1 MKRFLPFIIIVAVL
15 LLAVGVGWMVL
26 HARQANVASPAVPN
40 VATAPV
46 TAPAATAPVTGPVT
60 GPGQTKP
67 PTGKVVTME
76 EYGDYQCPPC
86 GLLYPELKK
95 IEAEYGSNVHMVF
108 HHFPLTK
115 IHKNALAAAH
125 AAEAAARQN
134 HFWEMHD
141 RLYRNQKSWADE
153 ADPRPIFL
161 GYARE
166 LGLDVERFNKDMDS
180 AEVESRITADSQ
192 QATSLG
198 IIGTPTILIDGRQL
212 RPEATTPEGIRRG
225 IDFMLAQKGNGSR
238 SG

>member
-1 MKRFLPFIIIVAVL
+1 MKRFLPFIIIIAVL

-26 HARQANVASPAVPN
+26 RARQGNVASPAVPN
-40 VATAPV
+40 VATGPA
-46 TAPAATAPVTGPVT
+46 TAPATTKGAAK
-60 GPGQTKP
+60 TKP
-67 PTGKVVTME
+67 PTGKLVIVE

-108 HHFPLTK
+108 HHLPLTK

-125 AAEAAARQN
+125 AAEAAGRQN

-141 RLYRNQKSWADE
+141 RLYRNQKAWAEE
-153 ADPRPIFL
+153 ADPRPIFV
-161 GYARE
+161 GYARD
-166 LGLDVERFNKDMDS
+166 LGLDLGRFTRDMDS
-180 AEVESRITADSQ
+180 AEVDSRITADSQ

-225 IDFMLAQKGNGSR
+225 IDFMLAQKGAAPS